1 MAGSLQEII
10 AGRKTL
16 FITPDTSIF
25 PETFCEDYLALGF
38 ECYFIENEKRIA
50 LEAKIDIIISLF
62 KDVILFFN
70 IDAVIPGIDWARF
83 IKRVNDKYH
92 GEIPIGVMFV
102 KRQNKDEKG
111 MIERQFLFDIGINC
125 GAIQLEYQKKLNY
138 GIIEKVL
145 YASQAMGRRKN
156 VRALGNNGCTFGFT
170 YEGTN
175 YTGILQDISLSHFS
189 FVIPEKK
196 IPLKPYE
203 KLIDIQINIKGLHF
217 RSDAVFFV
225 ERPIHEEDTLYVF
238 MFVNK
243 QGTPGLD
250 VTTRQLL
257 APRLYELMSDGCKV
271 LLKRLYA
278 TYLDKNPLGAPN
290 GVQVGLED
298 LDEVQEDGDTEQ
310 GKK

>member
-1 MAGSLQEII
+1 MAGSLKELI

-38 ECYFIENEKRIA
+38 ECYFIENDKRIA

-83 IKRVNDKYH
+83 IKKVNDKYH

-125 GAIQLEYQKKLNY
+125 GAVQLEYQKKLNY

-156 VRALGNNGCTFGFT
+156 VRALGNNGCTFGFA
-170 YEGTN
+170 YEGAN
-175 YTGILQDISLSHFS
+175 YTGTLQDISLSHFS
-189 FVIPEKK
+189 FVIPEKR
-196 IPLKPYE
+196 IPIKPYE
-203 KLIDIQINIKGLHF
+203 KLIDIQFNIKGLHF
-217 RSDAVFFV
+217 RSDGVFFV
-225 ERPIHEEDTLYVF
+225 ERPVQEEGILYVF
-238 MFVNK
+238 MFINK

-257 APRLYELMSDGCKV
+257 APRLYELMSGGCKV
-271 LLKRLYA
+271 ILERLYSK
-278 TYLDKNPLGAPN
+278 YLGKNPLGAAN
-290 GVQVGLED
+290 GVQVGLDDLGED
-298 LDEVQEDGDTEQ
+298 QEASDVIEED
-310 GKK
+310 